1 MGISDEDLAR
11 RAQALDW
18 LLFDVDGVL
27 TDGRLFYGANGEQWK
42 TFDVRDGLG
51 LKLSR
56 DAGLKIGILTGRGN
70 AALEARAREIGF
82 DALIQ
87 GRHDK
92 DAAFTEFLARHGT
105 SPERVAYM
113 GDDLVDLP
121 VLRRC
126 GLAFAPA
133 DAVTEVRERVHR
145 VVSRPGGRGAV
156 REMCELILR
165 ARGHWDELVAHLL
178 VAW

>member
-1 MGISDEDLAR
+1 MPMSDEELAR
-11 RAQALDW
+11 RSRDLDW

-27 TDGRLFYGANGEQWK
+27 TDGLLLYGPDGEGWK
-42 TFDVRDGLG
+42 VFDVRDGLG
-51 LKLSR
+51 LRLAQE
-56 DAGLKIGILTGRGN
+56 AGLKIGILTGRGN

-92 DAAFTEFLARHGT
+92 DAAFTEFLTVHGAV
-105 SPERVAYM
+105 PGRVAYM
-113 GDDLVDLP
+113 GDDLLDLP

-126 GLAFAPA
+126 SLAFAPA
-133 DAVTEVRERVHR
+133 DAVGEVRERVHR

-156 REMCELILR
+156 REMCEIILR

-178 VAW
+178 VDW

>member
-1 MGISDEDLAR
+1 MKLSSDDLAR
-11 RAQALDW
+11 RARDLDW

-27 TDGRLFYGANGEQWK
+27 TDGLLFYGPHGERWK
-42 TFDVRDGLG
+42 VFDVRDGLG
-51 LKLSR
+51 LRLAQ

-70 AALEARAREIGF
+70 AALEVRAREIGF

-92 DAAFTEFLARHGT
+92 DAAFTEFLLEHGAA
-105 SPERVAYM
+105 PERVAYM
-113 GDDLVDLP
+113 GDDLLDLP
-121 VLRRC
+121 VLRRV

-133 DAVTEVRERVHR
+133 NAVAEVQERVHH

-165 ARGHWDELVAHLL
+165 ARGHWDALVAHLL
-178 VAW
+178 VDW

>member
-1 MGISDEDLAR
+1 LSLSDEEMAR
-11 RAQALDW
+11 RARDLDW

-27 TDGRLFYGANGEQWK
+27 TDGLLFYGPDGEQWK
-42 TFDVRDGLG
+42 VFDVRDGVG
-51 LKLSR
+51 LKLAR
-56 DAGLKIGILTGRGN
+56 DAGLKTGILTGRGN

-92 DAAFTEFLARHGT
+92 DAAFTEFLDQHGAA
-105 SPERVAYM
+105 PERVAYM
-113 GDDLVDLP
+113 GDDLLDLP

-126 GLAFAPA
+126 GLSFAPA
-133 DAVTEVRERVHR
+133 DAVLDVRKRVHR

-156 REMCELILR
+156 REMCEVILR

-178 VAW
+178 VDW

>member
-1 MGISDEDLAR
+1 MAISAEELAR

-27 TDGRLFYGANGEQWK
+27 TDGLLLYGADGEQWK

-51 LKLSR
+51 LKLAR
-56 DAGLKIGILTGRGN
+56 EAGLKIGLLTGRGN

-82 DALIQ
+82 DALVQ

-92 DAAFTEFLARHGT
+92 DAAFSELLAGHGAV
-105 SPERVAYM
+105 PERVAYM
-113 GDDLVDLP
+113 GDDLLDLP

-126 GLAFAPA
+126 GLSFAPA
-133 DAVTEVRERVHR
+133 DAVAEVRQRVHR

-178 VAW
+178 VDW